1 MPPTTSWADLPGRRV
16 GIWGL
21 GVEGTAN
28 LAKLRSLGV
37 DPVLVDDRGAEVGA
51 VPTHPGGLDLLV
63 GCEVVVKTPGIS
75 RHGADVAR
83 LEEAGVEVAGGLG
96 LWLHGLDDATR
107 TRVACI
113 TGTKGKSTTTAIA
126 GHLAAGLG
134 VRPFVGGNIG
144 RPPYDP
150 SVDTG
155 EHDLWLI
162 ETSSYQATDV
172 TLAPAVV
179 AVTSLGPDHL
189 PWHGGSEEAYYR
201 DKLSICTRPG
211 VRVAVADGTSDALR
225 SRADLLGDQ
234 VRWVEP
240 PVGREP
246 AWVERLGVRGRHN
259 TTNACLAGAVLEEL
273 GVPGADDPQAL
284 AAAAAGFPGLESRL
298 ELVATVDGIDFVD
311 DGLSTNVLPTLA
323 AVDAHPDRPL
333 SLIVGGHDRGIDY
346 RPLAEGL
353 AERAR
358 PLTVVGI
365 PDCGPRILDAVRAVG
380 ASSLT
385 TIEAPDLGE
394 ATRLAFER
402 AHPSGVVLLSPAA
415 PSFGRY
421 RDYRERGA
429 AFRAAVATLAG
440 QAAPPDPTPG
450 AERVDPEAGAAGQK

>member
-51 VPTHPGGLDLLV
+51 VATHPDGLEVLL

-75 RHGADVAR
+75 RHGPEVAR
-83 LEEAGVEVAGGLG
+83 LEAAGVEVVGGLG

-107 TRVACI
+107 RRVACI

-144 RPPYDP
+144 RPPYEPDL
-150 SVDTG
+150 DTG
-155 EHDLWLI
+155 EHDVWLI

-172 TLAPAVV
+172 ARAPAVV

-189 PWHGGSEEAYYR
+189 PWHGGSEDAYYR

-211 VRVAVADGTSDALR
+211 AEIVVADGSSEALR
-225 SRADLLGDQ
+225 ARAELLGEH
-234 VRWVEP
+234 VRWVDVADDGEA
-240 PVGREP
+240 

-259 TTNACLAGAVLEEL
+259 AANACLAAAVLDEL
-273 GVPGADDPQAL
+273 GVPGADDPEAL

-298 ELVATVDGIDFVD
+298 EVVATVDGVDFVD

-323 AVDAHPDRPL
+323 AVDAHPDRTVA
-333 SLIVGGHDRGIDY
+333 LIVGGQDRGIDY

-353 AERAR
+353 AAR
-358 PLTVVGI
+358 DRELTVVSI
-365 PDCGPRILDAVRAVG
+365 PDCGPRILEAVRSTGARSLATVEAADVGDAV
-380 ASSLT
+380 
-385 TIEAPDLGE
+385 
-394 ATRLAFER
+394 RLAFER
-402 AHPSGVVLLSPAA
+402 AQPDGVVLLSPAA
-415 PSFGRY
+415 PSFGHY

-429 AFRAAVATLAG
+429 AFRAAAAALAG
-440 QAAPPDPTPG
+440 EASTGSASPAPGD
-450 AERVDPEAGAAGQK
+450 A